1 METTKRIAPYDFILS
16 VLSPQERLEIAF
28 RIAQEAFKETTL
40 VVDTT
45 VLISAF
51 AFGGTPYKAISH
63 LLRETNIY
71 VSPYPLR
78 LTFHNSCLNL

>member
-40 VVDTT
+40 ELKD
-45 VLISAF
+45 IESAVKKLRRKI
-51 AFGGTPYKAISH
+51 YEESREKAKGS
-63 LLRETNIY
+63 
-71 VSPYPLR
+71 S
-78 LTFHNSCLNL
+78 